1 VGLLGTRT
9 FSLVSKVPQRI
20 IGPFVL
26 VLILVGSYAYA
37 NYTAHVV
44 MVVVLSALAYHLEK
58 VNIPVVPIVLAFIMG
73 PIIEENLMRAL
84 TIVAGDLVAV
94 LLRPIT
100 LAVLLLALATAFYS
114 VLSMLRA
121 TKLGADTAESDQ
133 RN

>member
-1 VGLLGTRT
+1 
-9 FSLVSKVPQRI
+9 
-20 IGPFVL
+20 
-26 VLILVGSYAYA
+26 
-37 NYTAHVV
+37 
-44 MVVVLSALAYHLEK
+44 
-58 VNIPVVPIVLAFIMG
+58 MG

-84 TIVAGDLVAV
+84 TIVAGDLGAV